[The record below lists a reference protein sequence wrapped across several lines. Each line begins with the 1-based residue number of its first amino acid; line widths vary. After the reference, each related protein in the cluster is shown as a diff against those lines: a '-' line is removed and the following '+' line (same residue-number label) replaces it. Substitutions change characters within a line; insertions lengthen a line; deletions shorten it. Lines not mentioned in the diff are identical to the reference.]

1 MQKRYAIGIVIR
13 DRWDLTQNT
22 FNGLFYSDQDKST
35 YDLYLID
42 NGSSEETN
50 LKIKQYVK
58 SGLLPVKNLIV
69 TPELSISKAWNLFLC
84 LAKDY
89 EYRVKFDND
98 IVLHNTIVPRSE
110 KAFTIQ
116 KNVSMPNHV
125 DPSAGSPKSHSVIN
139 GIGLSNK
146 SKAKRD
152 MIKHNMN
159 HSSFLEHM
167 YDFSFENNVDLVA
180 LVPVSPNENFG
191 KMHDAVI
198 RVKRGGIPYLF
209 GSCMMITKKAFDTLG
224 YFDERLPRRIDIEY
238 SQRAIRNNLNIGYH
252 PFYGV
257 AHIGAGKSTESRDQI
272 EQKYQHAN
280 MIEINEPKIET
291 KADSQW
297 EKVIMSIQKQ
307 CAKNKVLCLT

>member
-1 MQKRYAIGIVIR
+1 MRKFAVGCVIK
-13 DRWDLTQNT
+13 DRWDLTQST

-42 NGSSEETN
+42 NGSSEETS

-58 SGLLPVKNLIV
+58 SALLPIKNLIV
-69 TPELSISKAWNLFLC
+69 TPEVSVSKAWNLFLA
-84 LAKDY
+84 LTKDY

-110 KAFTIQ
+110 KAFTVKQ
-116 KNVSMPNHV
+116 NAMLPNEV
-125 DPSAGSPKSHSVIN
+125 DPLAGSPRSFSVIK
-139 GIGLSNK
+139 GIGSAHK
-146 SKAKRD
+146 AKAKRD
-152 MIKHNMN
+152 MIKQNMN

-167 YDFSFENNVDLVA
+167 YDFSFENNADLVA
-180 LVPVSPNENFG
+180 LVPVSPNETFG
-191 KMHDAVI
+191 KMYDAVLKV
-198 RVKRGGIPYLF
+198 RRGGVPYLF
-209 GSCMMITKKAFDTLG
+209 GSCMMITKKAFETLG

-257 AHIGAGKSTESRDQI
+257 AHIGAGKSTESRDKI
-272 EQKYQHAN
+272 EQKYQQAN
-280 MIEINEPKIET
+280 MIEINEPRIET

-297 EKVIMSIQKQ
+297 EKVIAPIQKQ